1 MPRSMVYTVDV
12 DVPAAEMYG
21 NFTGIGY
28 WEDLVA
34 FYRDND
40 AQTEIA
46 HFATGDS
53 GTDVAFKHILS
64 ARDLPPIARPVL
76 PGTFVITREQHFDP
90 FDEATNSARGSYRAV
105 VPAVPVQVNGDYTL
119 LNTSPGSQMRLETVC
134 TARVPFIGGQIEQLL
149 ANGLRTLFAKEGE
162 FTADWIGGHR

>member
-1 MPRSMVYTVDV
+1 MVYTVDV
-12 DVPAAEMYG
+12 DVPAAEMYR
-21 NFTGIGY
+21 NFTGIDY

-34 FYRDND
+34 FYRDN
-40 AQTEIA
+40 AAETEIA

-53 GTDVAFKHILS
+53 GTDVAFSHILS

-90 FDEATNSARGSYRAV
+90 FDAATNSARGHYRAI
-105 VPAVPVQVNGDYTL
+105 VPAVPVQVTGNYTL
-119 LNTSPGSQMRLETVC
+119 FDLSPRSQMRLETVC
-134 TARVPFIGGQIEQLL
+134 TARVPLIGGQIEQLL

>member
-1 MPRSMVYTVDV
+1 MVYTVDV
-12 DVPAAEMYG
+12 GVPAAEMYR

-34 FYRDND
+34 FYRAN
-40 AQTEIA
+40 AAETEIA

-53 GTDVAFKHILS
+53 GTDVAFSHILS

-90 FDEATNSARGSYRAV
+90 FDEATNSARGHYRAI
-105 VPAVPVQVNGDYTL
+105 VPAVPVQVTGNYTL
-119 LNTSPGSQMRLETVC
+119 LDLSPRSQMRLETVC
-134 TARVPFIGGQIEQLL
+134 TARVPLIGGQIEQLL
-149 ANGLRTLFAKEGE
+149 ANGLQTLFAKEGE

>member
-1 MPRSMVYTVDV
+1 MVYTVDV
-12 DVPAAEMYG
+12 DVPAAEMYR
-21 NFTGIGY
+21 NFTGIDY

-34 FYRDND
+34 FYRDN
-40 AQTEIA
+40 AAETEIA

-53 GTDVAFKHILS
+53 GTDVAFSHILS

-90 FDEATNSARGSYRAV
+90 FDEATNSARGHYRAI
-105 VPAVPVQVNGDYTL
+105 VPAVPVQVTGNYTL
-119 LNTSPGSQMRLETVC
+119 FDLSPRSQMRLETVC
-134 TARVPFIGGQIEQLL
+134 TARVPLIGGQIEQLL
-149 ANGLRTLFAKEGE
+149 ANGLQTLFAKEGE

>member
-1 MPRSMVYTVDV
+1 MVYSVVV
-12 DVPAAEMYG
+12 DVPAAEMYR
-21 NFTGIGY
+21 NFTGIDY

-34 FYRDND
+34 FYRDN
-40 AQTEIA
+40 AAETEIA

-53 GTDVAFKHILS
+53 GTDVAFSHILS

-90 FDEATNSARGSYRAV
+90 FDAATNSARGHYRAI
-105 VPAVPVQVNGDYTL
+105 VPAVPVQVTGDYTL
-119 LNTSPGSQMRLETVC
+119 LDISPGSQMRLETVC
-134 TARVPFIGGQIEQLL
+134 TARVPLIGGQIEQLL

>member
-1 MPRSMVYTVDV
+1 MVYTVDV
-12 DVPAAEMYG
+12 DVPAAEMYR

-34 FYRDND
+34 FYRAN
-40 AQTEIA
+40 AAETEIA

-53 GTDVAFKHILS
+53 GTDVAFSHILS

-90 FDEATNSARGSYRAV
+90 FDEATNSARGHYRAI
-105 VPAVPVQVNGDYTL
+105 VPAVPVQVTGNYTL
-119 LNTSPGSQMRLETVC
+119 LDLSPRSQMRLETVC
-134 TARVPFIGGQIEQLL
+134 TARVPLIGGQIEQLL
-149 ANGLRTLFAKEGE
+149 ANGLQTLFAKEGE

>member
-1 MPRSMVYTVDV
+1 MVYTVDV
-12 DVPAAEMYG
+12 DVPAAEMYR

-34 FYRDND
+34 FYRAN
-40 AQTEIA
+40 AAETEIA

-53 GTDVAFKHILS
+53 GTDVAFSHILS

-90 FDEATNSARGSYRAV
+90 FDEATNSARGHYRAI
-105 VPAVPVQVNGDYTL
+105 VPAVPVQVTGNYML
-119 LNTSPGSQMRLETVC
+119 LDLSPRSQMRLETVC
-134 TARVPFIGGQIEQLL
+134 TARVPLIGGQIEQLL
-149 ANGLRTLFAKEGE
+149 ANGLQTLFAKEGE

>member
-1 MPRSMVYTVDV
+1 MVYTVDV
-12 DVPAAEMYG
+12 DVPAAEMYR
-21 NFTGIGY
+21 NFTAIGY

-90 FDEATNSARGSYRAV
+90 FDEATNSARGSYRTV
-105 VPAVPVQVNGDYTL
+105 VPAVPTGT
-119 LNTSPGSQMRLETVC
+119 TSSVWPW
-134 TARVPFIGGQIEQLL
+134 
-149 ANGLRTLFAKEGE
+149 LRTSAAWNAFLAYRVRRVRRRCRTSAPTGSRWP
-162 FTADWIGGHR
+162 TR

>member
-1 MPRSMVYTVDV
+1 MVYTVDV
-12 DVPAAEMYG
+12 DVPAAEMYR
-21 NFTGIGY
+21 NFTGIDY

-34 FYRDND
+34 FYRDN
-40 AQTEIA
+40 AAETEIA

-53 GTDVAFKHILS
+53 GTDVAFSHILS

-90 FDEATNSARGSYRAV
+90 FDEATNSARGHYRAI
-105 VPAVPVQVNGDYTL
+105 VPAVPVQVTGNYTL
-119 LNTSPGSQMRLETVC
+119 FDLSPRSQMRLETVC
-134 TARVPFIGGQIEQLL
+134 TARVPLIGGQIEQLL

>member
-1 MPRSMVYTVDV
+1 MVYTVDV
-12 DVPAAEMYG
+12 DVPAAEMYR
-21 NFTGIGY
+21 NFTGINY

-34 FYRDND
+34 FYRDN
-40 AQTEIA
+40 AAETEIA

-53 GTDVAFKHILS
+53 GTDVAFSHILS

-90 FDEATNSARGSYRAV
+90 FDEATNSARGHYRAI
-105 VPAVPVQVNGDYTL
+105 VPAVPVQVTGNYTL
-119 LNTSPGSQMRLETVC
+119 FDLSPRSQMRLETVC
-134 TARVPFIGGQIEQLL
+134 TARVPLIGGQIEQLL
-149 ANGLRTLFAKEGE
+149 ANGLQTLFAKEGE

>member
-1 MPRSMVYTVDV
+1 MVYTVDV
-12 DVPAAEMYG
+12 DVPAAEMYR

-34 FYRDND
+34 FYRAN
-40 AQTEIA
+40 AAETEIA

-53 GTDVAFKHILS
+53 GTDVAFSHILS

-90 FDEATNSARGSYRAV
+90 FDEATNSARGHYRAI
-105 VPAVPVQVNGDYTL
+105 VPAVPVQVTGNYTL
-119 LNTSPGSQMRLETVC
+119 HDLSPRSQMRLETVC
-134 TARVPFIGGQIEQLL
+134 TARVPLIGGQIEQLL
-149 ANGLRTLFAKEGE
+149 ANGLQTLFAKEGE

>member
-1 MPRSMVYTVDV
+1 MVYTVDV
-12 DVPAAEMYG
+12 DVPAAEMYR

-34 FYRDND
+34 FYRAN
-40 AQTEIA
+40 AAETEIA

-53 GTDVAFKHILS
+53 GTDVAFSHILS
-64 ARDLPPIARPVL
+64 ARDLPPISRPVL

-90 FDEATNSARGSYRAV
+90 FDEATNSARGHYRAI
-105 VPAVPVQVNGDYTL
+105 VPAVPVQVTGNYTL
-119 LNTSPGSQMRLETVC
+119 LDLSPRSQMRLETVC
-134 TARVPFIGGQIEQLL
+134 TARVPLIGGQIEQLL
-149 ANGLRTLFAKEGE
+149 ANGLQTLFAKEGE